1 MRDPHSISYDG
12 ALGQQIIE
20 MHVWAVREGLRGAAA
35 AELFDGFC
43 RRLVTAGVPLWR
55 GFAGMRTLHPQWAGY
70 TYTWRRDLNA
80 IQPVQFERSDEY
92 EQEVL
97 NSPFTYLTRQA
108 KTSTAEGDPWLHLRR
123 RLAGSEAELDFPLLE
138 RLGAAA
144 PDRICAIAPDPESSK
159 MTQMVRT
166 RFSILPLL
174 FCYPRH
180 HRTIAVRYRYFL
192 GSPARRINNPSPL
205 EARVPAAPN
214 DYGDDTLITLLMG
227 CLAQNLWSP

>member
-43 RRLVTAGVPLWR
+43 QRLVTARVPLWR

-70 TYTWRRDLNA
+70 TYTWRRALNA

-97 NSPFTYLTRQA
+97 NSPFTYLSRQA
-108 KTSTAEGDPWLHLRR
+108 KISTAEGDPWLHLRR
-123 RLAGSEAELDFPLLE
+123 RLAGPEAALDFPLLE
-138 RLGAAA
+138 GASRRRCHGLFRRDRPLRRGWGPLTRNRGRLFLR
-144 PDRICAIAPDPESSK
+144 DRS
-159 MTQMVRT
+159 
-166 RFSILPLL
+166 
-174 FCYPRH
+174 
-180 HRTIAVRYRYFL
+180 
-192 GSPARRINNPSPL
+192 ARRLP
-205 EARVPAAPN
+205 RR
-214 DYGDDTLITLLMG
+214 
-227 CLAQNLWSP
+227 

>member
-43 RRLVTAGVPLWR
+43 QRLVTARVPLWR

-80 IQPVQFERSDEY
+80 IQPVPFERSDEY

-97 NSPFTYLTRQA
+97 NSPFTYLSRQA
-108 KTSTAEGDPWLHLRR
+108 KSSTAEGDPWLHLRR
-123 RLAGSEAELDFPLLE
+123 RLAGPEAALDFP
-138 RLGAAA
+138 
-144 PDRICAIAPDPESSK
+144 SSK
-159 MTQMVRT
+159 GSPPPVPRIISPRPSASAWMGTPHAESGSAIPSRPIGPKASATMT
-166 RFSILPLL
+166 
-174 FCYPRH
+174 FCY
-180 HRTIAVRYRYFL
+180 
-192 GSPARRINNPSPL
+192 
-205 EARVPAAPN
+205 
-214 DYGDDTLITLLMG
+214 
-227 CLAQNLWSP
+227 

>member
-43 RRLVTAGVPLWR
+43 QRLVTARVPLWR

-97 NSPFTYLTRQA
+97 NSPFTYLSRQA
-108 KTSTAEGDPWLHLRR
+108 KISTAEGDRGCTC
-123 RLAGSEAELDFPLLE
+123 AGVS
-138 RLGAAA
+138 
-144 PDRICAIAPDPESSK
+144 PDPRQRSIFLPSSK
-159 MTQMVRT
+159 GSPPPVPRIISPRPSASAWMGTPHAESGSAIPSRPIGPKASATMT
-166 RFSILPLL
+166 
-174 FCYPRH
+174 FCY
-180 HRTIAVRYRYFL
+180 
-192 GSPARRINNPSPL
+192 
-205 EARVPAAPN
+205 
-214 DYGDDTLITLLMG
+214 
-227 CLAQNLWSP
+227 